1 MLMGDFLTLVQQ
13 NLPVKVVAFN
23 NGALGFIEIEQKSS
37 GLLDFGTKF
46 KNLNFAPMAGAVRG
60 IRLEDPADVG
70 RGIADAL
77 AQDGPV
83 LVEAVVSRMV
93 LPIAP
98 ASRSRWPRASR
109 YMLRAVMGGRGDD
122 LIDLAKANLGE

>member
-46 KNLNFAPMAGAVRG
+46 KNLNFAPMAGAVRVRG

-83 LVEAVVSRMV
+83 LVEAVVSWMV

-109 YMLRAVMGGRGDD
+109 STCSGP
-122 LIDLAKANLGE
+122 